1 MINETNERQDQNTEY
16 KELFLSILT
25 W

>member
-16 KELFLSILT
+16 KELSLSILT